1 MRCGAHTLQLAVC
14 DGLQKS
20 KAGGA
25 IGRIRNV
32 AIEARTPKI
41 SEIIRKHTKKV
52 VLLDMETRWGSIFTM
67 VERVIELR
75 PTIEEIADCGNQ
87 KLSLTAHQWEQAVE
101 LRDLL
106 QKAFEVTKKVQYADC
121 SPGYFYRKWS
131 GLRLYYENN
140 GSILATEI
148 AKSMEKRESDLCS
161 NNLLFAAVLLDVNNM
176 DLLPESSAERARE
189 TVINLALRIQGL
201 KEDTEVSDDEKVSV
215 GMSEQDTTDS
225 DEDMRTLRKKQRTS
239 VSSSSESD
247 EELPNVDKDM
257 ELELSTA
264 TGLSRTPS
272 QKKKAK
278 DSTTTDP
285 RTQLITAVSSGLDK
299 LAERKSALRKK
310 KKPLLTLIEEEYP
323 AELQDV
329 ARLLYTMPVTQ
340 VSVERLFSA
349 LKIFKRDHRSRLKE
363 DILSSLLLLKANK

>member
-87 KLSLTAHQWEQAVE
+87 KLSLTAHQWEQDVE

-161 NNLLFAAVLLDVNNM
+161 NNLFFAAVLLDVNNM
-176 DLLPESSAERARE
+176 DLLPESSVERARE

-201 KEDTEVSDDEKVSV
+201 KEDTEVSDDEK
-215 GMSEQDTTDS
+215 
-225 DEDMRTLRKKQRTS
+225 
-239 VSSSSESD
+239 
-247 EELPNVDKDM
+247 PN
-257 ELELSTA
+257 A
-264 TGLSRTPS
+264 
-272 QKKKAK
+272 
-278 DSTTTDP
+278 
-285 RTQLITAVSSGLDK
+285 
-299 LAERKSALRKK
+299 
-310 KKPLLTLIEEEYP
+310 
-323 AELQDV
+323 
-329 ARLLYTMPVTQ
+329 
-340 VSVERLFSA
+340 
-349 LKIFKRDHRSRLKE
+349 
-363 DILSSLLLLKANK
+363 